1 MPGCCGNGDCTETTC
16 MTLPEGETCSDCVHF
31 CRCSWL
37 ISCDATR
44 TRCDWYPRRFRP
56 IRDVTV
62 DVRIRAR
69 VSTPAMLGAGMNR
82 KRVAVATVR
91 TLLTRSP
98 DVAVEEFQENAA
110 SDLPQEVLAWITW
123 RMGQSDFPE
132 GLSDEERALLRLAPA
147 R

>member
-1 MPGCCGNGDCTETTC
+1 
-16 MTLPEGETCSDCVHF
+16 
-31 CRCSWL
+31 
-37 ISCDATR
+37 
-44 TRCDWYPRRFRP
+44 
-56 IRDVTV
+56 
-62 DVRIRAR
+62 
-69 VSTPAMLGAGMNR
+69 MNR